1 MYYRS
6 YEGYEDDG
14 EDADE
19 DADEDEDDEDK
30 DESKDPC
37 VAINKRFK
45 NADYG
50 YTLIADKK
58 KNVKKYL
65 KSYIGGAYA
74 ANYKSAIDN
83 KCITKLSDE
92 KIALI
97 NKNIEEMI
105 KKKKKKKRTFGI

>member
-14 EDADE
+14 EDAD
-19 DADEDEDDEDK
+19 DDDEDK

-45 NADYG
+45 NADYV
-50 YTLIADKK
+50 YTSIDKK
-58 KNVKKYL
+58 SKNVQKYL

-92 KIALI
+92 KIASI

-105 KKKKKKKRTFGI
+105 KKKKKKSTFSI